1 MTYRRALEKNQH
13 VVESAIPFTFAIR
26 TYIPRDAK
34 DAHPLL
40 DGRKFNEAGEAAIE
54 WLLDSGRSFQSYTVD
69 NAFMIKFDRE
79 EDAVLFKMF
88 CL

>member
-26 TYIPRDAK
+26 TYVPRDAK
-34 DAHPLL
+34 DAHELA
-40 DGRKFNEAGEAAIE
+40 DGRKLCEAGERAVD
-54 WLLDSGRSFQSYTVD
+54 WLLESGRSFQSYTVD
-69 NAFMIKFDRE
+69 NALMIMFDRE
-79 EDAVLFKMF
+79 EDAVLFKLF